1 MTAPRASVSSN
12 LVGNPAG
19 TLTERQREVLDLLAK
34 GLSNREIAGA
44 LGISPSTVKTHVENL
59 LRALDATNRTEA
71 AALVHELTAQTAA
84 AHDAFTDRPAV
95 AVLRFAVEAD
105 DPHART
111 FAAGLAD
118 DLITLLCK
126 WRWFPVIARSTSMF
140 HASDQPAARL
150 RELTG
155 ADYLIGGSVTRR
167 GARLRVTTQ
176 LDDARRE
183 QCLWSERFELSAE
196 DVFEIQDEVAAAVVG
211 RAYPEL
217 FRAEGRAARRV
228 PPGELTAWHLAH
240 DGLLH
245 LDSRVRDDTE
255 RALALF
261 DQALARD
268 PRFVLPLYGKGFGIF
283 HLVANQWTDRVS
295 EHCAELHRCAE
306 RALALDESDAAGW
319 VLTGRAAMTVGD
331 FASAIPAL
339 ERATAQNPSHASG
352 HALLGQARIVGGDQ
366 TGFASLELAARLS
379 PRAYASGLAFAHFA
393 AGSYAEAASACRTAL
408 VTRPDYIF
416 GHALLCS
423 ALALGGDTHA
433 ARAERR
439 RLLELNPDF
448 RTTNIQSAIPSGK
461 SDTADRMVQG
471 LRLAGLRD

>member
-1 MTAPRASVSSN
+1 M
-12 LVGNPAG
+12 GNPTG

-71 AALVHELTAQTAA
+71 AALVHELSAQTAA
-84 AHDAFTDRPAV
+84 SDSFTDRPAI
-95 AVLRFAVEAD
+95 AVLRFAVDAD
-105 DPHART
+105 DPDART
-111 FAAGLAD
+111 FAAGLTD

-155 ADYLIGGSVTRR
+155 ADYLIGGSITRR
-167 GARLRVTTQ
+167 GDRLRITTQ

-183 QCLWSERFELSAE
+183 QCLWSERFDLAIE
-196 DVFEIQDEVAAAVVG
+196 DLFDLQDEVATAVVG

-217 FRAEGRAARRV
+217 FRAEGRAARRL

-245 LDSRVRDDTE
+245 LDARVRSDTE
-255 RALALF
+255 HALCLFDRALE
-261 DQALARD
+261 RD

-283 HLVANQWTDRVS
+283 QLVANQWTDRI
-295 EHCAELHRCAE
+295 AERCDDLHRCAE
-306 RALALDESDAAGW
+306 RALALDETDAAGW
-319 VLTGRAAMTVGD
+319 VLSGRAAMTVGD

-339 ERATAQNPSHASG
+339 ERATRENPSHASG

-366 TGFASLELAARLS
+366 TGFDSLKLAARLS

-393 AGSYAEAASACRTAL
+393 AGSYSEAASSCRAAL

-423 ALALGGDTHA
+423 ALALSGDTHA

-448 RTTNIQSAIPSGK
+448 RTANIQSAIPSGT